1 MEHNVWFMVFSGLS
15 FVGGSGF
22 GMLLGPERTSV
33 GWVFFLAASGL
44 GRLTPSCG
52 GGGGLLG
59 FGVWLCV
66 ECCIVDASI
75 LL

>member
-1 MEHNVWFMVFSGLS
+1 VEHIVWFMVFSGLL

-22 GMLLGPERTSV
+22 GALLGPEGTPV

-59 FGVWLCV
+59 RGVVVC
-66 ECCIVDASI
+66 
-75 LL
+75 